1 MAEGPDPREKALEE
15 LEKEITCAVCH
26 GFYQKAKLLPCNHYY
41 CSTCIEKMAARSGG
55 GPFDCPECRKETS
68 LPAGGVAG
76 LQPAFFVE
84 RIKDLHGKMAR
95 AKGKVEA
102 LCEQCAGEKSVAFCR
117 QCAEFICGDC
127 VAIHKKIRVFA
138 GHVVASLDDLKKGGV
153 KNIPLKEAPA
163 AACADHGEPMILF
176 CFDCERLICRDC
188 TIIEHKEHK
197 FEFVKKCAPE
207 GRRRLRESL
216 APLQEVRADMAGA
229 EKRVVSEEAKVERQ
243 REEVCGAIQ
252 QSFEQLKAVLERR
265 QSELVGKVCSLAQ
278 EKKNALAAQKTVLQ
292 VVQKEIQLLTEL
304 VERNVESTSDQD
316 LMSIR
321 RQLQSKMEEEE
332 KHHRQLSLEPTAT
345 ADIACHLPSPGDI
358 PKRLGSVFDKNTPH
372 ASLDPVTSYELG
384 SPVQVTLCAPRVSLG
399 DISAGLKC
407 VADPSSSSSLE
418 GEVVGNGV
426 GVFSISVTPGVR
438 GRHDLTVK
446 VRGEEIEGS
455 PFRVFVK
462 FSLSQLGQEDQTRR
476 VGDLRCPWGI
486 AVNNKQQLIVAEG
499 GGLGGDEKI
508 TAMERDGRKVQTIE
522 CDQFQDPSGIAVAS
536 DGAVYVTDITAK
548 CLFKLNSKGKL
559 LKTVRNELQK
569 PFSVKIIGNRVYVVD
584 QVSQLVK
591 IFDMDC
597 NVVGTIQTMECPKPM
612 DIAQGPDG
620 LYVACERKIGV
631 YRCVPNGVFIRHLNL
646 TPFSLKLSQFRGI
659 CIDTSGHI
667 IVSDREYGVY
677 VFRASGECVGH
688 VSSHVIRSPAGVS
701 VDEDGFVYMCSYTN
715 GKVYIF

>member
-15 LEKEITCAVCH
+15 MEKEITCAVCH
-26 GFYQKAKLLPCNHYY
+26 GFYQQAKLLPCNHYY
-41 CSTCIEKMAARSGG
+41 CSTCIEKMAARSRG

-95 AKGKVEA
+95 AEGKVEA
-102 LCEQCAGEKSVAFCR
+102 LCEQCAGAKSVAFCR
-117 QCAEFICGDC
+117 QCADFICGDC
-127 VAIHKKIRVFA
+127 VAIHKKIRILA
-138 GHVVASLDDLKKGGV
+138 GHVVASLEDLKKGGV
-153 KNIPLKEAPA
+153 KNIPLKEVPA
-163 AACADHGEPMILF
+163 RKCEEHDKTLKLF

-207 GRRRLRESL
+207 GRRKLRESL
-216 APLQEVRADMAGA
+216 APLQDVLADMAGA

-265 QSELVGKVCSLAQ
+265 KAELVGKVCSLAQ

-292 VVQKEIQLLTEL
+292 VAQKEIQLLTEL

-345 ADIACHLPSPGDI
+345 ADIACHLPSPDDI
-358 PKRLGSVFDKNTPH
+358 PRDLGSVVVQQTP
-372 ASLDPVTSYELG
+372 ALVEKVESCELG
-384 SPVQVTLCAPRVSLG
+384 SPVQVKLFAPRVSLG

-407 VADPSSSSSLE
+407 VADPSSSSLE
-418 GEVVGNGV
+418 GEVVENGV

-462 FSLSQLGQEDQTRR
+462 FPLSQQGRKDQTRR
-476 VGDLRCPWGI
+476 VGDLGRSWGI
-486 AVNNKQQLIVAEG
+486 AVNNKQQLIVAESGWLG
-499 GGLGGDEKI
+499 GGGKI
-508 TAMERDGRKVQTIE
+508 TVMERDGRKVQTIE
-522 CDQFQDPSGIAVAS
+522 CDQFQHPRGVAVSS
-536 DGAVYVTDITAK
+536 DGAIYVTDVNAK
-548 CLFKLNSKGKL
+548 CLFKFNSKGQL
-559 LKTVRNELQK
+559 LKTLRNELQK

-584 QVSQLVK
+584 YGSQLVK

-597 NVVGTIQTMECPKPM
+597 NVVGTIQTKECPKPG

-620 LYVACERKIGV
+620 LYVAGERKISV
-631 YRCVPNGVFIRHLNL
+631 YRCAPNGVFIRHLNL
-646 TPFSLKLSQFRGI
+646 TPSSLEPSQFNGI

-667 IVSDREYGVY
+667 IVSDWEYGVY

-688 VSSHVIRSPAGVS
+688 VSSDVIRRPAGVT
-701 VDEDGFVYMCSYTN
+701 VDEDGFVYVCSVTGQN
-715 GKVYIF
+715 VVIL

>member
-1 MAEGPDPREKALEE
+1 ME
-15 LEKEITCAVCH
+15 
-26 GFYQKAKLLPCNHYY
+26 
-41 CSTCIEKMAARSGG
+41 
-55 GPFDCPECRKETS
+55 
-68 LPAGGVAG
+68 
-76 LQPAFFVE
+76 
-84 RIKDLHGKMAR
+84 
-95 AKGKVEA
+95 
-102 LCEQCAGEKSVAFCR
+102 
-117 QCAEFICGDC
+117 
-127 VAIHKKIRVFA
+127 
-138 GHVVASLDDLKKGGV
+138 DLKKGGV

-163 AACADHGEPMILF
+163 AACADHSEPF

-197 FEFVKKCAPE
+197 FEFVKKCAHE

-265 QSELVGKVCSLAQ
+265 KAELVGKVCSLAQ

-292 VVQKEIQLLTEL
+292 VAQKEIQLLTEL

-332 KHHRQLSLEPTAT
+332 KHHRQLSLEPTPI
-345 ADIACHLPSPGDI
+345 ADITCHLPSPDDI
-358 PKRLGSVFDKNTPH
+358 PRDLGSVLIGPALVEKVE
-372 ASLDPVTSYELG
+372 SCELG
-384 SPVQVTLCAPRVSLG
+384 SPVQVKLFAPKVSLG

-407 VADPSSSSSLE
+407 VADPSSSSLE
-418 GEVVGNGV
+418 GEVVENGV

-462 FSLSQLGQEDQTRR
+462 FPLSQLGQEDQTRR
-476 VGDLRCPWGI
+476 VGGLRLPWGL
-486 AVNNKQQLIVAEG
+486 AVNNKQQLIVAES
-499 GGLGGDEKI
+499 GGLGGGRKI
-508 TAMERDGRKVQTIE
+508 TVMERDGRKVQTIE
-522 CDQFQDPSGIAVAS
+522 CDQFQDPRGVAVAS
-536 DGAVYVTDITAK
+536 DGAVYVTDTVGK
-548 CLFKLNSKGKL
+548 CLFKLSSKGQL

-569 PFSVKIIGNRVYVVD
+569 PYSVKIIGNRVYVVD
-584 QVSQLVK
+584 YASQLVK

-597 NVVGTIQTMECPKPM
+597 NVVGTIQTKECPKPG
-612 DIAQGPDG
+612 DIAQGQDG
-620 LYVACERKIGV
+620 LYVAGERKISV
-631 YRCVPNGVFIRHLNL
+631 YRCAPNGVFIRHLNL
-646 TPFSLKLSQFRGI
+646 TPSSLKLSEFNGI

-667 IVSDREYGVY
+667 IVSDHCHGVY

-688 VSSHVIRSPAGVS
+688 VSRDVIRHPAGVS
-701 VDEDGFVYMCSYTN
+701 VDEDGFVYVCSFMGGN
-715 GKVYIF
+715 VFVL